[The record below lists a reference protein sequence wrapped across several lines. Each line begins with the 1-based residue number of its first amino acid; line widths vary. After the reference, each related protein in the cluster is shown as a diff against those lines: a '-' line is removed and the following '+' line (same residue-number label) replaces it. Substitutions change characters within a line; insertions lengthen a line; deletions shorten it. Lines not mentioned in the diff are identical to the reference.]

1 MAKHL
6 SQRGS
11 EEKAW
16 RAGCRPEQ
24 NDPRPRV
31 ASSAAPAKN
40 ESQEADSVQTE
51 IPQYSV
57 ASLLKWV
64 VGILG
69 ASGILGAVNGLIG
82 AREIVSL
89 VTIVALIALVGLFVY
104 IYTSWRIHKEPNL
117 LNFTLIWNESDHPRK
132 TLVNE
137 LIALMVFTGWLFS
150 AILLMRLVFEDGA
163 SWLGKLFQDR
173 GVRDIQTLLAYMQS
187 QGFASA
193 AVFIV
198 SFIIS
203 VSIGIGVIIIGGE
216 IYNWAKADSFE
227 KSRVHSVLEF
237 LFKKRSL
244 IELLGGFVMFLGCL
258 IAGFVA
264 FSVMLLALL
273 GALRMPFDSVTDK
286 LGVLISTVALSMLLS
301 CCGFRNK
308 GLPPSHID

>member
-11 EEKAW
+11 EEKAR

-40 ESQEADSVQTE
+40 ESQEADGVQTE

-64 VGILG
+64 VGTLG

-104 IYTSWRIHKEPNL
+104 KYTSWRIHKKPGFFD
-117 LNFTLIWNESDHPRK
+117 FTLIWDESNHLLK

-150 AILLMRLVFEDGA
+150 AILLMRLIIENVA
-163 SWLGKLFQDR
+163 SWFGKLFQGG
-173 GVRDIQTLLAYMQS
+173 GVHDTQTLLAYMQS
-187 QGFASA
+187 QRFAFA
-193 AVFIV
+193 AVLIL
-198 SFIIS
+198 SITIS
-203 VSIGIGVIIIGGE
+203 VSIGIGVTIIGSK
-216 IYNWAKADSFE
+216 IYNWVKADSFE
-227 KSRVHSVLEF
+227 KSRTHFVLEF
-237 LFKKRSL
+237 LFMKRSL
-244 IELLGGFVMFLGCL
+244 VELLGGLVMFLGCL
-258 IAGFVA
+258 IAGSVI
-264 FSVMLLALL
+264 FSAMLLALL
-273 GALRMPFDSVTDK
+273 VAIRMPFDSVTDK

>member
-24 NDPRPRV
+24 NDPRPRGE
-31 ASSAAPAKN
+31 SSAAPAKN

-57 ASLLKWV
+57 TSLLKWV

-82 AREIVSL
+82 AREIVPL

-104 IYTSWRIHKEPNL
+104 KYTSWRIHKKPGFFD
-117 LNFTLIWNESDHPRK
+117 FTLIWDESNYLLK
-132 TLVNE
+132 ALVNE

-187 QGFASA
+187 SRFAFT

-198 SFIIS
+198 SITIS
-203 VSIGIGVIIIGGE
+203 LLVGIGVIIIGGK
-216 IYNWAKADSFE
+216 INNWVKADSFE
-227 KSRVHSVLEF
+227 KSRTHFVLEF
-237 LFKKRSL
+237 LFMKRSL
-244 IELLGGFVMFLGCL
+244 VELLGGLVMFLGCL
-258 IAGFVA
+258 IAGSVI
-264 FSVMLLALL
+264 FSAMLLVLL
-273 GALRMPFDSVTDK
+273 GAIRMPFDSVADK
-286 LGVLISTVALSMLLS
+286 LGVLFFTVALSALLS

-308 GLPPSHID
+308 GLPSSHID